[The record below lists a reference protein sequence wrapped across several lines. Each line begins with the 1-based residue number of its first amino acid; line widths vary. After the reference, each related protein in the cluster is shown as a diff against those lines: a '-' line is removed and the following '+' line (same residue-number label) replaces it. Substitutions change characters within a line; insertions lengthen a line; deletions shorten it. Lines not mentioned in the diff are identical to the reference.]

1 MSKGSFILE
10 GSTGK
15 VGSVVVRRRQGST
28 VLSEYVKPS
37 NPQTDRQ
44 TAQRVIFATVQQA
57 AKYLKPIIDHS
68 FEGYA
73 PGNKSVLRF
82 SQLNLNRLRG
92 YSVTDFEEASSA
104 VDSKCFMTTKNVST
118 IIPNKYIV
126 STGSLNLDAR
136 SAIKQTANQGYYSL
150 HLFDTANTITCT
162 ATTTMREVL
171 NALFGLDKAGQ
182 QLTKCFIFG
191 YNNEYLYALNGE
203 TTTPG
208 FAISNSGFRA
218 YRIVVKD
225 SADLNALVTTTPSA
239 ASIMALFDTAKSDY
253 QMIDWMTEA
262 LKVTGSTVDLSSG
275 EDLEAFGLF
284 GNAYVQGYAD
294 ILSEFYGSSWLRSNA
309 EIILVDVPQ
318 HDKNYGLYW
327 NSAVQA
333 WKAGGANAD
342 ALRFLNQGGNDN
354 AVGF

>member
-44 TAQRVIFATVQQA
+44 IAQRIIFATVQQA
-57 AKYLKPIIDHS
+57 AKYMKPIIDHS

-92 YSVTDFEEASSA
+92 YSITDFEEASKA
-104 VDSKCFMTTKNVST
+104 ADSKCFMTTKNVSA

-126 STGSLNLDAR
+126 ATGSLSLDLK
-136 SAIKQTANQGYYSL
+136 SAMKLVVSQGTQKLYLFNKAN
-150 HLFDTANTITCT
+150 AITCT

-182 QLTKCFIFG
+182 QLTKCFIIG
-191 YNNEYLYALNGE
+191 RDDSYLYSFNGDDD
-203 TTTPG
+203 PG
-208 FAISNSGFRA
+208 FQISDSYFVA
-218 YRIVVKD
+218 YRLVVKE
-225 SADLNALVTTTPSA
+225 SADLNALATTTPTA
-239 ASIMALFDTAKSDY
+239 AAIRDLFDTNKSDA
-253 QMIDWMTEA
+253 QLISWINDA
-262 LKVTGSTVDLSSG
+262 LNVSGASVDLTNG
-275 EDLEAFGLF
+275 EDLLTYGLF
-284 GNAYVQGYAD
+284 GSSHIQCYCD
-294 ILSEFYGSSWLRSNA
+294 ILSEMYGSTWLRSNA
-309 EIILVDVPQ
+309 EMIMYDVPTTPE
-318 HDKNYGLYW
+318 NYGLYW

-342 ALRFLNQGGNDN
+342 SLRFLNQGGNDN
-354 AVGF
+354 VVGF

>member
-44 TAQRVIFATVQQA
+44 TAQRIIFATVQQA
-57 AKYLKPIIDHS
+57 AKYMKPIIDHS

-82 SQLNLNRLRG
+82 GQLNLNRLRG
-92 YSVTDFEEASSA
+92 YSVTDFEEATSA
-104 VDSKCFMTTKNVST
+104 ADSKCFMTTKNVST
-118 IIPNKYIV
+118 IVPNKYIV
-126 STGSLNLDAR
+126 ATGSLNLDPR
-136 SAIKQTANQGYYSL
+136 SAIKQTVSGGGYAL
-150 HLFDTANTITCT
+150 HLFDPANTITCT
-162 ATTTMREVL
+162 ATTTMRDVL

-182 QLTKCFIFG
+182 QLTKCFITAK
-191 YNNEYLYALNGE
+191 NNSYLYAFNGE
-203 TTTPG
+203 TDNPG

-218 YRIVVKD
+218 FRIVVKE

-239 ASIMALFDTAKSDY
+239 AAIMALFDSSKSDF
-253 QMIDWMTEA
+253 QMLDWIEEA
-262 LKVTGSTVDLSSG
+262 LKVTSATVDLSSG

-284 GNAYVQGYAD
+284 GTSYCQGYAD
-294 ILSEFYGSSWLRSNA
+294 ILSEFYGSSWLRSNS

-318 HDKNYGLYW
+318 SDKNYGLYW
-327 NSAVQA
+327 NTAVQA

>member
-44 TAQRVIFATVQQA
+44 TAQRIIFATVQQA
-57 AKYLKPIIDHS
+57 AKYMKPIIDHS

-92 YSVTDFEEASSA
+92 YSVTDFEEATIA
-104 VDSKCFMTTKNVST
+104 ADSKCFMTTKNVST
-118 IIPNKYIV
+118 VIPNKYIIA
-126 STGSLNLDAR
+126 TGSLNLDSR
-136 SAIKQTANQGYYSL
+136 SAMSL
-150 HLFDTANTITCT
+150 SGGKLYFFDKTNSITCT

-171 NALFGLDKAGQ
+171 NSLFGLDKAGQ
-182 QLTKCFIFG
+182 QLTKCFIVG
-191 YNNEYLYALNGE
+191 RDNTYLYSFNGDDA
-203 TTTPG
+203 PG
-208 FAISNSGFRA
+208 FQISDSGFKAMRL
-218 YRIVVKD
+218 VVKD
-225 SADLNALVTTTPSA
+225 SADLTALATTTPTK
-239 ASIMALFDTAKSDY
+239 ASILALFDAQKSD
-253 QMIDWMTEA
+253 DLLLSWLDEA
-262 LKVTGSTVDLSSG
+262 IVVSTATVNLSQG
-275 EDLEAFGLF
+275 ESLDAFAPWGTF
-284 GNAYVQGYAD
+284 HVQCYGD
-294 ILSEFYGSSWLRSNA
+294 ILSEFYGSSWLRSNS
-309 EIILVDVPQ
+309 EMYFVDVPTTEA
-318 HDKNYGLYW
+318 NYGLYW